1 MYDFAYQP
9 HLVLEGLETCT
20 PHAYTIL
27 SYRYMYVPDWPD
39 Y

>member
-9 HLVLEGLETCT
+9 HLVLEGLETLQ
-20 PHAYTIL
+20 HHMRML

-39 Y
+39 C